1 MPPITTQ
8 IAQNKEIDKLHDNNS
23 IRIQGGNK
31 IYDNRQCEVYEKK
44 DKKKIKITNAQESK
58 YANTK

>member
-23 IRIQGGNK
+23 MRIQEGNNM
-31 IYDNRQCEVYEKK
+31 YDNRQCEVYEKK
-44 DKKKIKITNAQESK
+44 RTKTINITKAQESK
-58 YANTK
+58 

>member
-23 IRIQGGNK
+23 IRIQEGNNM
-31 IYDNRQCEVYEKK
+31 YDNRQCEVYEKK
-44 DKKKIKITNAQESK
+44 RTKTINITKAQESK
-58 YANTK
+58 

>member
-23 IRIQGGNK
+23 IRIQGENK
-31 IYDNRQCEVYEKK
+31 IYDNKQCEVYEKK
-44 DKKKIKITNAQESK
+44 NQQK
-58 YANTK
+58 